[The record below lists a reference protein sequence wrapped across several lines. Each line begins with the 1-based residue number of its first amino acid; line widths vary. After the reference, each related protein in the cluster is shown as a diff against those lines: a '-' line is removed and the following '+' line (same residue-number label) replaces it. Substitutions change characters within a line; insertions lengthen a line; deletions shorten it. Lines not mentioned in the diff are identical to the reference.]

1 MFCLKSLETCIP
13 NVKNHHLKVH
23 TFKLYKKKYM
33 IALTKI
39 TNPQNLTFL
48 ALLVFKLLNSKE
60 FVYKQK
66 REWKVLRSKLIFKK
80 TIISRVYNYSFANT
94 GLVSS
99 GVSLISW

>member
-1 MFCLKSLETCIP
+1 
-13 NVKNHHLKVH
+13 
-23 TFKLYKKKYM
+23 M